1 MKPTYSGFEAKKQS
15 NFAQLPPPGAYV
27 AEIQGVKTE
36 ESFDHTRE
44 VIVLMLEITE
54 GEYKGQYHKVFEDQK
69 NGFGDSVKY
78 RGTLRLT
85 PFMDGDESWVKSRF
99 EGNIWCI
106 MQDNPGFEWDWDE
119 KKLKGKKVGI
129 SVRKRL
135 YTGQD
140 KDGNPVDRETLEIG
154 RFETVADVKAG
165 KVKPMKVKDTRKNK
179 SESTSGSDFT
189 DVSKDVEVPF
199 PTW

>member
-129 SVRKRL
+129 NVRKAF
-135 YTGQD
+135 YEG
-140 KDGNPVDRETLEIG
+140 KDGTEKETTEIAQLETI
-154 RFETVADVKAG
+154 ADVKSG
-165 KVKPMKVKDTRKNK
+165 KCRLLKERRPKNLGK
-179 SESTSGSDFT
+179 ASDSSDGEAT
-189 DVSKDVEVPF
+189 DVTGQVEVPF
-199 PTW
+199 